1 MIIIILLLIQPVIYS
16 YKFTKP
22 YNVPWVCQLEDL
34 DVKDSSNLDYITKVF
49 ERVPIVIFKNQ
60 KVTSLEYYNFVK
72 KLDKTHDKNDNCYH
86 PFESDNLIHHVGI
99 RDNSVTSEH
108 SKYNNLWHMDIV
120 GSEFLP
126 NVVSS
131 LYFENVPIYGGET
144 LFSNLETGYSKIDMD
159 FKSYLNQLVSIYDK
173 SRIIAPIML
182 DSNGFRKL
190 DKHIKISEES
200 SLRQPFIFY
209 PNPSYT
215 KKSILFSPF
224 RFSHFEGLSSEQSWD
239 LLDNIFSNYINTP
252 DNTVS
257 IKWDKNDLV
266 IFNNRLLLH
275 SSTTSEVFKDE
286 KRFFKIIFLSTKVP
300 INGVN

>member
-1 MIIIILLLIQPVIYS
+1 MFIIILLFTLTYG
-16 YKFTKP
+16 YKFSKP
-22 YNVPWVCQLEDL
+22 YNVPWVCQLEGI
-34 DVKDSSNLDYITKVF
+34 DVKDTDNLDYITKVF
-49 ERVPIVIFKNQ
+49 ERVPIIIFKNQ
-60 KVTSLEYYNFVK
+60 EVTSLEYYDFVK
-72 KLDKTHDKNDNCYH
+72 NFDKTHDANDCSYH
-86 PFESDNLIHHVGI
+86 PFEADNLVEHVGL
-99 RDNSVTSEH
+99 RDNSVSSEH

-120 GSEFLP
+120 GNEFPP

-131 LYFENVPIYGGET
+131 MYFEDVPFNGGDT
-144 LFSNLETGYSKIDMD
+144 LFSNLETGYSKIDIQM
-159 FKSYLNQLVSIYDK
+159 KTYLNQLVSIYDK
-173 SRIIAPIML
+173 SRIVAPFML
-182 DSNGFRKL
+182 DTNGFRKL
-190 DKHIKISEES
+190 NKHIKPSEQY

-209 PNPSYT
+209 PNPNYT

-239 LLDNIFSNYINTP
+239 LLDNIFVNYINTI

-275 SSTTSEVFKDE
+275 SSTASEVFYNE

-300 INGVN
+300 INCVN